1 MELGL
6 RSELRQILSP
16 ELMQFLKLLQL
27 NSLELQQLIRQE
39 LEANPMLEEVEEE
52 PEEKE
57 ERETEAAGPDLGP
70 STPDEPE
77 GSLGEERIDWQ
88 DFIQD
93 GLDTGGYSQ
102 REESEEPN
110 MMVPDTATSIEDFLL
125 SQLRLTVSDPETQTI
140 GGYLIGNLD
149 ENGYLVC
156 PTMEVAEKLQVSEE
170 KVLEVLK
177 IVQGFEPVG
186 VGARSLQECLL
197 LQLEREDPLDEV
209 AVRIVKCHMEDMQ
222 KRRSQALAKSL
233 DVPMD
238 EVQRALGH
246 IANLQPKPGSS
257 YSNEQIAYVFP
268 DLIVERVDG
277 DYLVSL
283 NDRHIPRVR
292 VSASYRGILGKR
304 GSAPKADRDFV
315 NKKLQSA
322 RLVVRMIQ
330 HRRDTLLHLMRF
342 IVDYQREFF
351 DRGPEHLRP
360 LTMNQAAAEIQM
372 HESTVSRIANGKY
385 CLTPQ
390 GVFELRSFFSSQGVE
405 NSGGGSMVSS
415 QGIRNRIARLVESE
429 DKEHPLSDL
438 EIADLLRAEGFDLAR
453 RTIAKYRE
461 DLGILSAR
469 LRREIAQGRASEQE
483 AQDAEAEANP
493 KIPQ

>member
-39 LEANPMLEEVEEE
+39 LETNPMLEEVEEE
-52 PEEKE
+52 PEVKE
-57 ERETEAAGPDLGP
+57 ESEPSGSGLEAGP
-70 STPDEPE
+70 SAPE
-77 GSLGEERIDWQ
+77 ESEGTMGEERINWE
-88 DFIQD
+88 DFMQE
-93 GLDTGGYSQ
+93 GLDSGFRRQ
-102 REESEEPN
+102 EEAEETN
-110 MMVPDTATSIEDFLL
+110 LTVQDTSSSIEDFLL
-125 SQLRLTVSDPETQTI
+125 SQLRLTVSDHETQ
-140 GGYLIGNLD
+140 GVGAYLIGNLD

-156 PTMEVAEKLQVSEE
+156 STSEIAEKMLVPEE
-170 KVLEVLK
+170 KVREVLK
-177 IVQGFEPVG
+177 IVQGFDPAG
-186 VGARSLQECLL
+186 VGARTLQECLL
-197 LQLEREDPLDEV
+197 LQLEREEPPDEV
-209 AVRIVKCHMEDMQ
+209 AIEIVRSHLEDMQ
-222 KRRSQALAKSL
+222 KRRSQALARKMGVPL
-233 DVPMD
+233 DL
-238 EVQRALGH
+238 VQKALSH

-304 GSAPKADRDFV
+304 GGAPKADRDFV
-315 NKKLQSA
+315 TKKLQSA
-322 RLVVRMIQ
+322 RVVVKMIQ

-342 IVDYQREFF
+342 IVAYQQGFF
-351 DRGPEHLRP
+351 DNGPEHLRP
-360 LTMNQAAAEIQM
+360 LTMSQAAEEIKM
-372 HESTVSRIANGKY
+372 HESTVSRIAHGKY

-390 GVFELRSFFSSQGVE
+390 GVFPLRSFFSSRGVE
-405 NSGGGSMVSS
+405 KIGGGNEVSN
-415 QGIRNRIARLVESE
+415 QGIRNRIARLVDNE
-429 DKEHPLSDL
+429 DKQNPLSDL
-438 EIADLLRAEGFDLAR
+438 EIGVLLRMEGFDLAR

-461 DLGILSAR
+461 DLGIHSAR

-483 AQDAEAEANP
+483 ARE
-493 KIPQ
+493 PQEEQKVSK

>member
-57 ERETEAAGPDLGP
+57 QSETGATGPDTDPSGP
-70 STPDEPE
+70 EEPE
-77 GSLGEERIDWQ
+77 GSLGEERINWE
-88 DFIQD
+88 DFLQE

-110 MMVPDTATSIEDFLL
+110 MMVPDTDASIEDFLL
-125 SQLRLTVSDPETQTI
+125 SQLRLTVTDSEAQTI
-140 GGYLIGNLD
+140 GAYLIGNLD

-156 PTMEVAEKLQVSEE
+156 PTLEAAEKLQVPEE
-170 KVLEVLK
+170 RILEVLK
-177 IVQGFEPVG
+177 IVQGFEPAG

-222 KRRSQALAKSL
+222 KRRSQALARNLSI
-233 DVPMD
+233 PMD
-238 EVQRALGH
+238 QVQRALAH

-277 DYLVSL
+277 DYIVSL

-330 HRRDTLLHLMRF
+330 HRRDTLLHLMKF
-342 IVDYQREFF
+342 IVAYQREFF

-360 LTMNQAAAEIQM
+360 LTMHQAAEEIQM
-372 HESTVSRIANGKY
+372 HESTVSRIVHGKH

-390 GVFELRSFFSSQGVE
+390 GVFKLRSFFSSKGVE
-405 NSGGGSMVSS
+405 NSGGGNEVSN

-429 DKEHPLSDL
+429 DKKNPLSDL
-438 EIADLLRAEGFDLAR
+438 EIGDLLRAEGFNLAR
-453 RTIAKYRE
+453 RTIAQYRE
-461 DLGILSAR
+461 DQGILSAR
-469 LRREIAQGRASEQE
+469 LRREIAQGKASEQE
-483 AQDAEAEANP
+483 ERESKGEP
-493 KIPQ
+493 KGSN